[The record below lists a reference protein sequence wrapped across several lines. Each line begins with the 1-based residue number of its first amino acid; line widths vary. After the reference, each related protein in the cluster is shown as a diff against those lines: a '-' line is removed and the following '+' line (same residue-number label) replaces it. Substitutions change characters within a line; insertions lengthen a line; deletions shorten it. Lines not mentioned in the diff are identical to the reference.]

1 MSKGNATVQTSSV
14 TMRVR
19 IGDAEIEI
27 TGPAAF
33 VKAEVNEFLE
43 RTPVKATSSGSSNAT
58 TSPSEQSLKTKS
70 PAQFFKMCNPRSDV
84 DRTLVG
90 AYYLEKHRNAQN
102 FSAAEIR
109 NVIKDAK
116 VPPPRNANDAVNQ
129 NIRKGLIMTAGD
141 RESKMVFVLTSDG
154 EVAVEQMMGNVIA

>member
-1 MSKGNATVQTSSV
+1 MAKENDVGEIASV

-19 IGDAEIEI
+19 VGDAEIEV
-27 TGPAAF
+27 TGPPDF
-33 VKAEVNEFLE
+33 VKTEIRDFLE
-43 RTPVKATSSGSSNAT
+43 RAPSKSASAVGQSVFTPPADQK
-58 TSPSEQSLKTKS
+58 LKPKS
-70 PAQFFKMCNPRSDV
+70 PAQFFKALNLRTDV

-90 AYYLEKHRNAQN
+90 AYFLEKHRDMQN

-109 NVIKDAK
+109 AVIKEAK

-141 RESKMVFVLTSDG
+141 RENKMVFVLTSDG
-154 EVAVEQMMGNVIA
+154 EAAVEQIVGNAKT